1 VTEQGQFGA
10 FPGHQGVIVP
20 EPMRRFVAGQERP
33 TGRSM
38 RLPRKLQRSLRG
50 RLARLFAG
58 TEQLSTLGK
67 IAFGSLWLLVFAMP
81 WEDAITISG
90 FGTSVRLI
98 GMVTLGLG
106 ALAIFER
113 GKVRRPAVGHIA
125 MALFVV
131 LGVLSYL
138 WSLYPEGTLI
148 QAFSYVQLF
157 TMVWLI
163 WELASGVQEQMHLM
177 RAYVFGTFV
186 SGIDTFY
193 LFLSHQESVYQ
204 RYAGAKLDANDLGLI
219 MALSIPMSYYLLIQ
233 NHGRMVW
240 VYRVHL
246 ILAGTTIL
254 LTASRGATLATVVAL
269 TIVPLTQAR
278 LGGRQRVALVMTV
291 ILLIGGVLFFV
302 PETSWE
308 RLATVP
314 TEFEQ
319 GTFTGRTIIWKAGWE
334 IFRAHPFFGIG
345 ANAFRVM
352 VSREL
357 AEPIRMGEAD
367 PAPPAHNTFLS
378 VLVEQGVLGFAVFCG
393 MLGALAVSLRG
404 MPPFPQRLWI
414 VSLGVWVVGVS
425 SLTWE
430 MRKPTWFFFGL
441 LMAQCGSIPQMLR
454 DAKAFA
460 RPGQN
465 AVGTSARIMGLGIS
479 GHKPGWSLFSWAISR
494 PRLANGNHGQSQS
507 SANRST
513 S

>member
-1 VTEQGQFGA
+1 MPSKQ
-10 FPGHQGVIVP
+10 
-20 EPMRRFVAGQERP
+20 RRSIGDRF
-33 TGRSM
+33 
-38 RLPRKLQRSLRG
+38 
-50 RLARLFAG
+50 ARLFAG
-58 TEQLSTLGK
+58 AGGRSIVGK

-81 WEDAITISG
+81 WEDAITIPG
-90 FGTSVRLI
+90 IGTSVRLI
-98 GMVTLGLG
+98 GMVTVGLG
-106 ALAIFER
+106 ALAVLER
-113 GKVRRPAVGHIA
+113 GKVRRPAVGHIV
-125 MALFVV
+125 MALFV
-131 LGVLSYL
+131 LLAVLSYM
-138 WSLYPEGTLI
+138 WSLFPEGTLI
-148 QAFSYVQLF
+148 EAFSYLQLF

-163 WELASGVQEQMHLM
+163 WELAPGVQEQMHLM

-186 SGIDTFY
+186 SGMDTFY
-193 LFLSHQESVYQ
+193 LFLSHQKSVYQ

-233 NHGRMVW
+233 NQGRMVW

-269 TIVPLTQAR
+269 AIVPLTQAR
-278 LGGRQRVALVMTV
+278 LGGRQRVALVLTV

-334 IFRAHPFFGIG
+334 IFRAHPFVGIG
-345 ANAFRVM
+345 ANAFRVI

-393 MLGALAVSLRG
+393 MLGAMAVSLRG

-414 VSLGVWVVGVS
+414 VSLAVWVVGVS

-441 LMAQCGSIPQMLR
+441 LMAQCGSICQMQR
-454 DAKAFA
+454 DVKAFA
-460 RPGQN
+460 RPHQ
-465 AVGTSARIMGLGIS
+465 GTPRNSARIMGLGIS
-479 GHKPGWSLFSWAISR
+479 AQKQGWSLLS
-494 PRLANGNHGQSQS
+494 
-507 SANRST
+507 
-513 S
+513 

>member
-1 VTEQGQFGA
+1 VTEQEHFGA
-10 FPGHQGVIVP
+10 FPEYQRVTAP
-20 EPMRRFVAGQERP
+20 ETMRGFAAGQ
-33 TGRSM
+33 GRA
-38 RLPRKLQRSLRG
+38 QGRSLRRPGNSRSSIGG
-50 RLARLFAG
+50 RLARLLAE
-58 TEQLSTLGK
+58 TEKVSTLGK

-81 WEDAITISG
+81 WEDAITIPG

-98 GMVTLGLG
+98 GMVSLGLG

-113 GKVRRPAVGHIA
+113 GRVRKPALGHVV

-131 LGVLSYL
+131 LAVLSFL
-138 WSLYPEGTLI
+138 WSLFPEGTLI
-148 QAFSYVQLF
+148 EAFSYVQLF

-163 WELASGVQEQMHLM
+163 WELAPGVLEQMHLM

-186 SGIDTFY
+186 SGMDTFY

-204 RYAGAKLDANDLGLI
+204 RYSGAKLDANDLGLI

-240 VYRVHL
+240 LYRVHL

-278 LGGRQRVALVMTV
+278 LGGRQRVALVLTV
-291 ILLIGGVLFFV
+291 ILLIGGMLFFV

-319 GTFTGRTIIWKAGWE
+319 GTFTGRTIIWRAGWE
-334 IFRAHPFFGIG
+334 IFRAHPFVGIG
-345 ANAFRVM
+345 ANAFRVI

-414 VSLGVWVVGVS
+414 VSLAVWVVGVS

-441 LMAQCGSIPQMLR
+441 LMAQCGSIPQMQH
-454 DAKAFA
+454 DARAFA
-460 RPGQN
+460 RPRKN
-465 AVGTSARIMGLGIS
+465 AVPISARIAGLGIS
-479 GHKPGWSLFSWAISR
+479 ARKPGWSFFS
-494 PRLANGNHGQSQS
+494 
-507 SANRST
+507 
-513 S
+513 

>member
-1 VTEQGQFGA
+1 VL
-10 FPGHQGVIVP
+10 
-20 EPMRRFVAGQERP
+20 
-33 TGRSM
+33 S
-38 RLPRKLQRSLRG
+38 KKQRSLSDRFS
-50 RLARLFAG
+50 RLFAG
-58 TEQLSTLGK
+58 AEKLSTLGK

-113 GKVRRPAVGHIA
+113 GKVRRPAVGHIV

-131 LGVLSYL
+131 LAALSYL
-138 WSLYPEGTLI
+138 WSLFPEGTLI
-148 QAFSYVQLF
+148 EAFSYVQLF

-163 WELASGVQEQMHLM
+163 WELAPGVQEQMHLM

-186 SGIDTFY
+186 SGIDTLY

-219 MALSIPMSYYLLIQ
+219 MALSVPMSYYLLIQ

-269 TIVPLTQAR
+269 AIVPLTQAR
-278 LGGRQRVALVMTV
+278 LGGRQRVALVLTV
-291 ILLIGGVLFFV
+291 LLLIGSVLFFV
-302 PETSWE
+302 PETTWE

-334 IFRAHPFFGIG
+334 IFRAHPFVGIG

-378 VLVEQGVLGFAVFCG
+378 VLVEQGVLGFAAFCG

-414 VSLGVWVVGVS
+414 VSLAVWVVGVS

-441 LMAQCGSIPQMLR
+441 LMAQCGSILQMQR
-454 DAKAFA
+454 DAKAFSRPRQSAA
-460 RPGQN
+460 RN
-465 AVGTSARIMGLGIS
+465 SARIMGLGIS
-479 GHKPGWSLFSWAISR
+479 AGKQGWSLFS
-494 PRLANGNHGQSQS
+494 
-507 SANRST
+507 
-513 S
+513 

>member
-1 VTEQGQFGA
+1 MALQF
-10 FPGHQGVIVP
+10 V
-20 EPMRRFVAGQERP
+20 
-33 TGRSM
+33 
-38 RLPRKLQRSLRG
+38 
-50 RLARLFAG
+50 G
-58 TEQLSTLGK
+58 TEHLSTLGK

-81 WEDAITISG
+81 WEDAITIPG

-98 GMVTLGLG
+98 GMITLGLG

-113 GKVRRPAVGHIA
+113 GRIRKPAIGHVV

-131 LGVLSYL
+131 LAALSFL

-148 QAFSYVQLF
+148 EAFSYVQLF

-163 WELASGVQEQMHLM
+163 WELAPKVQEQMHLM

-233 NHGRMVW
+233 NRGRMVW
-240 VYRVHL
+240 IYRMHL

-269 TIVPLTQAR
+269 AIIPLTQAR
-278 LGGRQRVALVMTV
+278 LGGRQRVALVLTV
-291 ILLIGGVLFFV
+291 ILLIGGILFFV

-308 RLATVP
+308 RLATMP

-334 IFRAHPFFGIG
+334 IFRAHPFVGIG
-345 ANAFRVM
+345 ANAFRIM

-414 VSLGVWVVGVS
+414 VSLAVWVVGVS

-454 DAKAFA
+454 DALTFA
-460 RPGQN
+460 CPRQR
-465 AVGTSARIMGLGIS
+465 AISVSSSRIMGLGIAGQKS
-479 GHKPGWSLFSWAISR
+479 GWPLFS
-494 PRLANGNHGQSQS
+494 
-507 SANRST
+507 
-513 S
+513 

>member
-10 FPGHQGVIVP
+10 FPGDQGAIVP
-20 EPMRRFVAGQERP
+20 ETMPRFVARP
-33 TGRSM
+33 GRPVGRSA
-38 RLPRKLQRSLRG
+38 RVTSKQQRSLGARFD
-50 RLARLFAG
+50 RLFAG
-58 TEQLSTLGK
+58 AEKLSTLGK

-113 GKVRRPAVGHIA
+113 GKVRRPAVGHIV

-131 LGVLSYL
+131 LAALSYL
-138 WSLYPEGTLI
+138 WSLFPEGTLI
-148 QAFSYVQLF
+148 EAFSYVQLF

-163 WELASGVQEQMHLM
+163 WELAPGVQEQMHLM

-186 SGIDTFY
+186 SGIDTLY

-219 MALSIPMSYYLLIQ
+219 MALSVPMSYYLLIQ

-254 LTASRGATLATVVAL
+254 LTASRGATLATLVAL
-269 TIVPLTQAR
+269 AIVPLTQAR
-278 LGGRQRVALVMTV
+278 LGGRQRVALVLTV
-291 ILLIGGVLFFV
+291 LLLIGSALFFV

-334 IFRAHPFFGIG
+334 IFRAHPFVGIG

-378 VLVEQGVLGFAVFCG
+378 VLAEQGVLGFAVFCG

-414 VSLGVWVVGVS
+414 VSLAVWVVGVS

-441 LMAQCGSIPQMLR
+441 LMAQCGSILQMRR

-460 RPGQN
+460 RPRQN
-465 AVGTSARIMGLGIS
+465 GAPNSARIMGLGIS
-479 GHKPGWSLFSWAISR
+479 AGKQGWSLFS
-494 PRLANGNHGQSQS
+494 
-507 SANRST
+507 
-513 S
+513 